1 MTQQSPDARP
11 DTDTLSYWWSDI
23 RDRISPRHRR
33 LPQEDP
39 FIYGISDTW
48 IAKAL
53 IALYMIFR
61 WLVDNR
67 T

>member
-1 MTQQSPDARP
+1 MTQQSPDTRP
-11 DTDTLSYWWSDI
+11 DTVTLLYWWNDI

-33 LPQEDP
+33 LPQDP
-39 FIYGISDTW
+39 FIYEISDTW
-48 IAKAL
+48 IAEAL